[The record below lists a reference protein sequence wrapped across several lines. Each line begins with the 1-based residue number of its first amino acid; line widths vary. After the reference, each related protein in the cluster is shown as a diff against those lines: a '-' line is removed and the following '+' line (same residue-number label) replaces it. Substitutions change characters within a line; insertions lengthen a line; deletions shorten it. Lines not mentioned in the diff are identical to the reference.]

1 MTALADGRIAPPP
14 IARLLNMWP
23 VTVERG
29 LVVFAC
35 TPDESVYN
43 PIGMVHGGLLCTLAD
58 SAAGCAVHTTLD
70 AGVGYSSIDISVN
83 FVRPVTLGNGTL
95 TATGRVT
102 KPGRRVALAA
112 VEVND
117 ATGRIVATASS
128 NCLIIPSGS

>member
-1 MTALADGRIAPPP
+1 
-14 IARLLNMWP
+14 
-23 VTVERG
+23 
-29 LVVFAC
+29 
-35 TPDESVYN
+35 
-43 PIGMVHGGLLCTLAD
+43 
-58 SAAGCAVHTTLD
+58 VHTTLD